1 MKTFSEQTIQTQ
13 LEKLEGWDFK
23 NNTISKDFKF
33 KNFSEALAF
42 IVQIGIIAEKQNHHP
57 EISNV
62 YNKVSLQLS
71 THDSD
76 GVTEKDI
83 KLAETIDK
91 I

>member
-1 MKTFSEQTIQTQ
+1 MKIFTQQTIQSE
-13 LEKLEGWDFK
+13 LEKLKGWSFK
-23 NNTISKDFKF
+23 NNSIQKNFQF
-33 KNFSEALAF
+33 KNFSEALSF

-62 YNKVSLQLS
+62 FNKVSLQLT

-83 KLAETIDK
+83 KMAIAIDE